1 MASSK
6 NKTMPNLTNPFY
18 KELTDDQ
25 KESFNTL
32 KNSDAWE
39 IVSSL
44 IADKIEKDCNADDV
58 LEDLEANQFK
68 TEILVK
74 RNTRQAIIDIFGSVE
89 GMVEKF
95 KKDKIN
101 FG

>member
-1 MASSK
+1 
-6 NKTMPNLTNPFY
+6 MPNLTNSFY
-18 KELTDDQ
+18 KELTPEQ

-44 IADKIEKDCNADDV
+44 IAEKIEKECDADDV
-58 LEDLEANQFK
+58 KEDTEANQFK

-74 RNTRQAIIDIFGSVE
+74 RNTKQAIIDIFGSVE

-95 KKDKIN
+95 KKDKVN
-101 FG
+101 YS